1 VRPTHGQ
8 VRQIAIALEEFL
20 QNKVCGTFPRG
31 EANRFIQRFGAEGGL
46 FIAEM
51 EMFHS
56 TIAGYCSSG
65 SKWLQADEQRMSD
78 CRIAVEKPFFE
89 QHSKYRQFEPQLAA
103 FPDLAEVMGLYEA
116 ARKRLKSLMATIEQL
131 RKQ

>member
-1 VRPTHGQ
+1 MRPTHGQ
-8 VRQIAIALEEFL
+8 VRQIAVALEEFL
-20 QNKVCGTFPRG
+20 QSKLCGTFPRG

-46 FIAEM
+46 FVAAM
-51 EMFHS
+51 ETFHS

-65 SKWLQADEQRMSD
+65 CRWLQADEQRMTD
-78 CRIAVEKPFFE
+78 CRKAVAQSFFE
-89 QHSKYRQFEPQLAA
+89 QYPQYRKFESHLAA

-116 ARKRLKSLMATIEQL
+116 VRKRLKALMATIEQL